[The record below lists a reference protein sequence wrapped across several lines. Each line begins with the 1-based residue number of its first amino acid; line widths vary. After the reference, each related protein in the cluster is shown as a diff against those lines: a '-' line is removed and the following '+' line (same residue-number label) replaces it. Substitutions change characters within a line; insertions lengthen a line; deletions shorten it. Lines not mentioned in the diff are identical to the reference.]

1 MADVP
6 RTRRAALKTL
16 GFAALGGAALWRY
29 LTPRSGSMA
38 AGGEAVR
45 VREEEVPADG
55 ALVLPE
61 DGVAVVRRGVELFA
75 LDLACTHLGC
85 TVTATESGFA
95 CPCHGSRFGGEGE
108 VLNGPAPRGLVRLE
122 VERRDGDLLV
132 PRGRGA
138 ARRDAAEAAAG
149 GCGCGTASPEAA
161 GRPA

>member
-6 RTRRAALKTL
+6 RTRRSALRTL

-29 LTPRSGSMA
+29 LTPRSGA
-38 AGGEAVR
+38 VAPGREAVR
-45 VREEEVPADG
+45 VREEEIPADG
-55 ALVLPE
+55 ALVLRE

-95 CPCHGSRFGGEGE
+95 CPCHGSRFGSGGE
-108 VLNGPAPRGLVRLE
+108 VLNGPAPRGLVRLA
-122 VERRDGDLLV
+122 VERREGELLV

-138 ARRDAAEAAAG
+138 AMRTASAAAAR
-149 GCGCGTASPEAA
+149 GCACERTSPAPE
-161 GRPA
+161 GEPA

>member
-6 RTRRAALKTL
+6 RTRRSALRTL
-16 GFAALGGAALWRY
+16 ALGALGGAALWRY
-29 LTPRSGSMA
+29 LTPRSGAVA

-45 VREEEVPADG
+45 VREEEIPADG

-61 DGVAVVRRGVELFA
+61 DGVAVVRRGGELFA

-85 TVTATESGFA
+85 TVAATESGFA
-95 CPCHGSRFGGEGE
+95 CPCHGSRFGSGGE

-122 VERRDGDLLV
+122 VEKRDGELLV

-138 ARRDAAEAAAG
+138 ATRAASAAAAG
-149 GCGCGTASPEAA
+149 GCGGKTSRPE
-161 GRPA
+161 GEPA

>member
-6 RTRRAALKTL
+6 RTRRSALRTL
-16 GFAALGGAALWRY
+16 GLAALGGAALWRY
-29 LTPRSGSMA
+29 LTPRSGSVA

-85 TVTATESGFA
+85 TVAATESGFA
-95 CPCHGSRFGGEGE
+95 CPCHGSRFGSGGE
-108 VLNGPAPRGLVRLE
+108 VLNGPAPRGLVRLA
-122 VERRDGDLLV
+122 VEKRDGVLLV

-138 ARRDAAEAAAG
+138 ATRVALAAVSG
-149 GCGCGTASPEAA
+149 GCACERKSPGSE
-161 GRPA
+161 GEPA